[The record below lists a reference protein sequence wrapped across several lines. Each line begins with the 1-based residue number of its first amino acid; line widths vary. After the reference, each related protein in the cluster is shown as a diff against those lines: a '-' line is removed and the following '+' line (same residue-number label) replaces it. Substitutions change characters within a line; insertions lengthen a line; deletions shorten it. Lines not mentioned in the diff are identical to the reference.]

1 MEAHANPHAN
11 YKVSFESVVL
21 YIPDL
26 MILENNEWYN
36 DKILSIIGEY
46 LMIRI
51 ADRKVHV
58 FMPPETEMIRH
69 AKGEEEVDMYFSML
83 EVHLKPVVAFIVNNN
98 EDVTRANGGT
108 HWSLLVFDRKTDDF
122 YHFDSANN
130 YNHAAAE
137 ALVEKTRW
145 LVGQKDGTRK
155 LISAKCLQQ
164 ENGKDCGVY
173 VANFLHALCEHQN
186 VEDIGKME
194 RIVLPRQAWRDLI
207 LSFGSFDPTWSANHL
222 ADQSFHF
229 SRADTLEPE
238 EDLLSIISSPF
249 SLPLDL
255 TDEDRVRLKDLR
267 KTKIHKIWASDLEIA
282 TSLVDILF
290 AYCYDQRVNQWE
302 TNCESGWTCSK
313 LSPSLSYF
321 VKFGSVKECLI
332 SSIRRSLTYPLY
344 RNFSLSSQIINDVCH
359 VISAGRTALLHILC
373 DLHRIFIESGEFR
386 YILNDLF
393 ITDYIFWIQ
402 SVPEDVLKTILKEIE
417 TEGIQKEDV
426 GWDLEILETEA
437 RIEAVALDSDDE
449 PDN

>member
-1 MEAHANPHAN
+1 MLTPVFWIAQDDT
-11 YKVSFESVVL
+11 SL
-21 YIPDL
+21 L
-26 MILENNEWYN
+26 
-36 DKILSIIGEY
+36 
-46 LMIRI
+46 IRI
-51 ADRKVHV
+51 RAPHGNLAELDYDHGGFMFVFTCPPYFLRLHFKQMVEEYGSGNGKVEWKSEEGEFHIRIPKVHKNEQ
-58 FMPPETEMIRH
+58 FTNLDMITELLNPTTLEPHGRAMV
-69 AKGEEEVDMYFSML
+69 EEL
-83 EVHLKPVVAFIVNNN
+83 
-98 EDVTRANGGT
+98 EDVDSEDVDAEDVEEDPEGNEFLIDQEVPAPE
-108 HWSLLVFDRKTDDF
+108 SPQTDDF
-122 YHFDSANN
+122 
-130 YNHAAAE
+130 
-137 ALVEKTRW
+137 LKTHGYGFGW
-145 LVGQKDGTRK
+145 TK
-155 LISAKCLQQ
+155 I
-164 ENGKDCGVY
+164 GVIER
-173 VANFLHALCEHQN
+173 LRGE
-186 VEDIGKME
+186 IGK
-194 RIVLPRQAWRDLI
+194 IVDIQNPEDVEIEKRVEEMSKMDWEA
-207 LSFGSFDPTWSANHL
+207 FDEGRYL
-222 ADQSFHF
+222 
-229 SRADTLEPE
+229 ADTLEPE